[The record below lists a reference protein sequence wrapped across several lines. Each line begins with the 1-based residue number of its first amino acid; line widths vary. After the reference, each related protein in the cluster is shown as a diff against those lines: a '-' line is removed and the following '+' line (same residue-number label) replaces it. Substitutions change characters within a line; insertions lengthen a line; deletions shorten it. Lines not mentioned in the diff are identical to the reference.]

1 MIGKDP
7 ALDRHIRDVGKKELA
22 DPDFTIERSG
32 KVSKAVVSLHWW
44 LKDIV

>member
-7 ALDRHIRDVGKKELA
+7 ALDRHIREVGKKELA
-22 DPDFTIERSG
+22 DPDFTMDKLK